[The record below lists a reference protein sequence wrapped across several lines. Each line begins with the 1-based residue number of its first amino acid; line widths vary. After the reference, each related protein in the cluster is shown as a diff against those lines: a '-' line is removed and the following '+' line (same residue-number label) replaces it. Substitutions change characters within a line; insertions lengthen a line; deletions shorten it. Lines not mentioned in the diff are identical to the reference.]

1 MPKRR
6 RGSGPGIGRRKRW
19 IQRRQDRRPWVH
31 NTVVTPQVTPQK
43 VDPMPGTAT
52 PRTATPRTATHG
64 EAYKTYCQQQI
75 AKYDGYI
82 LELEQMSFTAE
93 VDHIRHIKK
102 QYVQK
107 YFIELKRYWT
117 NTLKGYKVKQI
128 HTIANE
134 VAADKVIGGLPPKG
148 KLAN

>member
-6 RGSGPGIGRRKRW
+6 RGSGPGIGRKRW
-19 IQRRQDRRPWVH
+19 IQRPGNH
-31 NTVVTPQVTPQK
+31 ETPQK
-43 VDPMPGTAT
+43 VDSGT
-52 PRTATPRTATHG
+52 PKIPTHG
-64 EAYKTYCQQQI
+64 KTPQTPTTETPHTLRTQHTASCRSKI
-75 AKYDGYI
+75 AEYGGYI
-82 LELEQMSFTAE
+82 VSLEQMSFTAE

-107 YFIELKRYWT
+107 YFIELKKYWT
-117 NTLKGYKVKQI
+117 NTLKRYKVKQI